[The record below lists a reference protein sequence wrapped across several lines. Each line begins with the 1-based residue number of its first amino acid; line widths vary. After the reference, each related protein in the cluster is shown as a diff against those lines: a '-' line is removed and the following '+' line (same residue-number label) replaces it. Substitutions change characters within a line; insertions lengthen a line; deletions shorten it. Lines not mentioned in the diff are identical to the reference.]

1 MKDFEEY
8 LRSDSPHLKRAL
20 TDRSHRKYTNDHT
33 LPFNDYLSTLGDA
46 VLRLCLTDLLSGG
59 DGVSIARQ
67 PEECNESLA
76 SVIARHY
83 GLLEGKLLYDKNDPT
98 KGKGYDWDRNESRS
112 IGNNRKHNPQKY
124 LADAVEALL
133 GAYYLDRDRD
143 MVLMN
148 ELVSEWMELITKSA
162 RVR

>member
-1 MKDFEEY
+1 MKDFDDY
-8 LRSDSPHLKRAL
+8 LKGESPNLKRAL
-20 TDRSHRKYTNDHT
+20 TDRSYRKYTNDHA

-67 PEECNESLA
+67 MDECNESLA
-76 SVIARHY
+76 SVIAR
-83 GLLEGKLLYDKNDPT
+83 LLYDKNDPT

-112 IGNNRKHNPQKY
+112 VGNNRKHNPQKY

-148 ELVSEWMELITKSA
+148 ELVSEWMELIDKSNRSRA
-162 RVR
+162 